1 MEGFERGFGIRK
13 TLKDVTQYDLLREMI
28 RGRDER
34 LKIQAAEYERRLE
47 ALNHENERIMEILKQ
62 SMPREVFEKEIQ
74 GINARI
80 QVNTDYMN
88 GEKGRMRLERFIPWA
103 IAIAALV
110 ISYIKK

>member
-1 MEGFERGFGIRK
+1 M
-13 TLKDVTQYDLLREMI
+13 KDKVYHWDLLREMI

-47 ALNHENERIMEILKQ
+47 GLNHENERIMEVLKQ

-80 QVNTDYMN
+80 QINTDYMN
-88 GEKGRMRLERFIPWA
+88 AEKGRMRLERFVPWV
-103 IAIAALV
+103 IAALALA
-110 ISYIKK
+110 ISYFKK